1 MWGAAAILITDIYN
15 SCPHS
20 SLYCHRT
27 GRLPDFSFFRTFD
40 CGMVVFRGRDLV
52 EHKKLAPRGER
63 CVYIG
68 TGRQFGR
75 RAFMGY
81 SPRINRVCASVEN
94 ATSVCEIF

>member
-52 EHKKLAPRGER
+52 EHKKGVFTSARAVNLGAELSWDILPESTV
-63 CVYIG
+63 CV
-68 TGRQFGR
+68 Q
-75 RAFMGY
+75 A
-81 SPRINRVCASVEN
+81 
-94 ATSVCEIF
+94 